1 MSTRYLHVYL
11 APSRQWSGKVLEEV
25 AGIAGC
31 SSSFAVEDEAY
42 ERFPDI
48 EHLPIDAPPPGG
60 RVETAEVNADALA
73 ELIEAAAAG
82 SVMDASGREALWFG
96 PDKAQRLRAALA
108 HVKGGLT

>member
-73 ELIEAAAAG
+73 ELIEAAEQMLAVRFHAERVAAK
-82 SVMDASGREALWFG
+82 S
-96 PDKAQRLRAALA
+96 RLRAAVA
-108 HVKGGLT
+108 QVKGGLT